1 VLVLARGNDRDL
13 RSSSIAF
20 GSSGS
25 DSLQP
30 AIMRTHSRA
39 CRLSVTPGNNRRSSI
54 TAESS
59 PRWWKASRIAVA
71 SALVTE
77 NMAGEWACVAGN
89 ATRRSHR
96 QEDQHR
102 FRD

>member
-1 VLVLARGNDRDL
+1 MCWF
-13 RSSSIAF
+13 SSIVAADPA
-20 GSSGS
+20 S

-30 AIMRTHSRA
+30 AIMRTQSRA

-77 NMAGEWACVAGN
+77 NMAGGWAGVAGN

-96 QEDQHR
+96 QEDVGGLVVSMR
-102 FRD
+102 LRV